1 LLLCTKGEPK
11 TRKGTNK
18 EKKKLSRISVVCL
31 AAVLLVLMT
40 GILAYAMDMRGKIG
54 FGGYGGYSILNPA
67 AINDVLNDI
76 KDEYESWWDFGPDSG
91 TVRPLTG
98 GIRYGGEVRYGLTSN
113 LIVGAGYSRMSG
125 SGQVN
130 WDGSDWWGF
139 DWTGEWKATLAVT
152 GFTGSVLYAMGAAN
166 SNFYFGGGVGLYSAT
181 ITRTASDSEDWV
193 GWYDEYV
200 MKGKS
205 TLGFHGI
212 AGFEYFLSD
221 NIAFA
226 VEGMYSSVT
235 FPGEWTIIE
244 HPSSIWVGE
253 LSTIFTD
260 PVQAGGITIG
270 AGFHFYV
277 G

>member
-1 LLLCTKGEPK
+1 MVK
-11 TRKGTNK
+11 
-18 EKKKLSRISVVCL
+18 RISVVCIV
-31 AAVLLVLMT
+31 AVLIVSMT
-40 GILAYAMDMRGKIG
+40 GVLTYAMDMRGKIG
-54 FGGYGGYSILNPA
+54 FGGYGGYSMLNPVG
-67 AINDVLNDI
+67 INDVLNDI
-76 KDEYESWWDFGPDSG
+76 KDNYESWWWFGPDSG

-113 LIVGAGYSRMSG
+113 LIVGAGYSKTSG

-130 WDGSDWWGF
+130 WDDGWG
-139 DWTGEWKATLAVT
+139 WTGEWKAALSVT
-152 GFTGSVLYAMGAAN
+152 GFTGSLLFAMGGES
-166 SNFYFGGGVGLYSAT
+166 SNFYFGGGAGLYSAT

-193 GWYDEYV
+193 GWWDEYV
-200 MKGKS
+200 IKGKS

-212 AGFEYFLSD
+212 AGFEYFLSN

-235 FPGEWTIIE
+235 FPGEWTITE
-244 HPSSIWVGE
+244 HPGPFVGE
-253 LSTIFTD
+253 LSTTFTD
-260 PVQAGGITIG
+260 PVQAGGISIG